1 MSHEETFEVIIGNQ
15 RIIAYENIRG
25 WDLKPGDM
33 YIGKRNTGW
42 QLAKCGKVHTEPH
55 TGWVDSDPFGAIYSY
70 DCGEC
75 HKVKEIIPLD
85 TNEPR

>member
-1 MSHEETFEVIIGNQ
+1 MNHEETFEVIIGNQ
-15 RIIAYENIRG
+15 RIVAYENIRG

-33 YIGKRNTGW
+33 YIGKRN
-42 QLAKCGKVHTEPH
+42 

-75 HKVKEIIPLD
+75 HKVKEIIPLN